1 MMTVSF
7 HTFELS
13 FELTDNYRNVK
24 EALHKCGCKNYK
36 DKREKRRVGSD
47 QSGDQ
52 KIQSGTGLLL
62 PAL

>member
-1 MMTVSF
+1 MTVSF

-36 DKREKRRVGSD
+36 DKRENTDACV
-47 QSGDQ
+47 
-52 KIQSGTGLLL
+52 
-62 PAL
+62 